1 MCVCVGGRGGPIGRS
16 YMTVT
21 NRKVV
26 KVLGSRGTCRGM
38 VYAVCVWEGGEGP
51 IGSSYMTVTN
61 RKVVKVLG
69 SRGKSKVQPLSSLRN
84 YE

>member
-1 MCVCVGGRGGPIGRS
+1 M
-16 YMTVT
+16 
-21 NRKVV
+21 
-26 KVLGSRGTCRGM
+26 L
-38 VYAVCVWEGGEGP
+38 CVWGGP

-69 SRGKSKVQPLSSLRN
+69 SRGKSKVQPFSSLRN